1 MRNLK
6 QFFYENA
13 QRITK
18 KPNETPVVV
27 NIYKHQ
33 EKITRIFGGI
43 NAVTGGNIDIFLS
56 YFHLSIE

>member
-1 MRNLK
+1 MRMHRESQKN
-6 QFFYENA
+6 
-13 QRITK
+13 
-18 KPNETPVVV
+18 PNETPVVV